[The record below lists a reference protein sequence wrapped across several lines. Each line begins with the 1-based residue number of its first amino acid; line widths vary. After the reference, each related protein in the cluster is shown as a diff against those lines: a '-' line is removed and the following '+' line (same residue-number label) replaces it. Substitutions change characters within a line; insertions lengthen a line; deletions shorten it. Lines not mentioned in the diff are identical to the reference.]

1 MLCFSEGNATF
12 AEIMVAIEEKWVAL
26 LQLVCNE
33 VSGENTI
40 FSFFCVA
47 VFVYGSAR
55 CRGEESRLSLHAHA

>member
-12 AEIMVAIEEKWVAL
+12 AEVMVAIEEKWVAL

-40 FSFFCVA
+40 VFHFCVA
-47 VFVYGSAR
+47 VFVYDSAR
-55 CRGEESRLSLHAHA
+55 CRGEKSRLSLYAHA